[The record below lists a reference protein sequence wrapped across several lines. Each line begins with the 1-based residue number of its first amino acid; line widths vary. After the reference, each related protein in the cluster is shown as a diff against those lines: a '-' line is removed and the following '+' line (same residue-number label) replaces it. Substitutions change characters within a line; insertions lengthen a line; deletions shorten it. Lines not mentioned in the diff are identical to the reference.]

1 MTPMPTPTERDI
13 FIKASRGHEILGKAL
28 AAFREYLESETDPG
42 SPEYYRARNLL
53 KEGRTF
59 CADVVREAK
68 KLLGPVPVY
77 APREYEEM
85 RLRTLEEN
93 RITIRGEDPEAIR
106 RQLAADSLVRSMMS
120 EDEIDAYLRDH
131 LEAQRS
137 GKRKLMNLKVRLLID
152 RLYGLAEEGLAAQ
165 KAAQRKQQGLPPE

>member
-1 MTPMPTPTERDI
+1 MAMPIEREI
-13 FIKASRGHEILGKAL
+13 FIKASRGHEILIKAL
-28 AAFREYLESETDPG
+28 EAFRGYLKDETSAG

-85 RLRTLEEN
+85 RRRTLEEN
-93 RITIRGEDPEAIR
+93 RITVRGEEPEAVK
-106 RQLAADSLVRSMMS
+106 RQLAEDAFVRGMMS
-120 EDEIDAYLRDH
+120 EDEIEAYLRDH
-131 LEAQRS
+131 FETQSS
-137 GKRKLMNLKVRLLID
+137 GKRKLTNIKIRMLID
-152 RLYGLAEEGLAAQ
+152 RLYSLAEQGLEAQ